1 MENKHEPTTFDE
13 LSELSELTVVEGM
26 MEAQIIKARLD
37 NFGIPCMLKFE
48 AIGRVIGITT
58 DGLGKVQVMVPP
70 DYLDKAEEVM
80 ESAYPIKDDESAE
93 DIAVS

>member
-1 MENKHEPTTFDE
+1 MENNQESTTLNE
-13 LSELSELTVVEGM
+13 LGEVTELTVVEGM

-58 DGLGKVQVMVPP
+58 NGLGKVQVMVPP
-70 DYLDKAEEVM
+70 DFLDQAQEVM
-80 ESAYPIKDDESAE
+80 NSAELLKEDESAE
-93 DIAVS
+93 DTSI